1 MRNFKISIDLSD
13 VYLELQ
19 HLNLDQY
26 TVPFMTVFVE
36 ADNPDE
42 ACRVI
47 TKRILKE
54 IMKNGSSIENRVLCQ
69 KIKKLIRIDKIESL

>member
-13 VYLELQ
+13 VYIELQ

-26 TVPFMTVFVE
+26 TVPFMTTFVE
-36 ADNPDE
+36 ADNPDD
-42 ACRVI
+42 ACGSI
-47 TKRILKE
+47 TKRIVQE
-54 IMKNGSSIENRVLCQ
+54 IMKNGNSIENRVLCE